1 MPKPRSASPVYT
13 EAEKIALVTKVD
25 HLVRVGG
32 LSISAAVKAA
42 GTNTASYANWTRA
55 GIRQLPAARSVAA
68 PVAAEERARLVAEIQ
83 ARCESGMDVRRA
95 CLAVGISEHRY
106 YKWRRQLA
114 PPPTM
119 RPVEVTAMVPVAPTA
134 LALAPAHPSSETPSQ
149 VPGLVLVAPG
159 GYRVEGLVVESAAW
173 LLRALS

>member
-32 LSISAAVKAA
+32 LSISA
-42 GTNTASYANWTRA
+42 
-55 GIRQLPAARSVAA
+55 
-68 PVAAEERARLVAEIQ
+68 AEIQ